1 MWGGGI
7 YEEPIFYE
15 TCDKLGILVWQD
27 FAFGCGNYPGM
38 IPEFRESVRNE
49 AIDTVKKLRH
59 HPSIVIWAGNNE
71 DYAYMEGQPNQ
82 LGYKHEDKNPDNWLK
97 TGFPARYIYEKILP
111 EVVAE
116 YGGGVPYHP
125 GSPFTPGKGDSAEKT
140 AGDIHQWNG
149 RASYSPASQVPY

>member
-1 MWGGGI
+1 
-7 YEEPIFYE
+7 
-15 TCDKLGILVWQD
+15 
-27 FAFGCGNYPGM
+27 
-38 IPEFRESVRNE
+38 
-49 AIDTVKKLRH
+49 
-59 HPSIVIWAGNNE
+59 
-71 DYAYMEGQPNQ
+71 MEGQPNQ

-111 EVVAE
+111 EVVAK

-149 RASYSPASQVPY
+149 RASYSAASRVPY